1 VLQSCCTYLSGTAA
15 LLLMSSVNRRLV
27 RKVKIPECEQA
38 VVQALRSKGLTVQ
51 PWLPAHTAWVKQAAL
66 ALGVAKTA
74 ELAQAAAEAGAA
86 EAAAAPGLP
95 TGEQQLVEV
104 FSSGKRQHEQ
114 AADHAAALD
123 AADVEV
129 ADTEAVRAA
138 GECAGDDDLDLDK
151 LLDAAVAQHGRQQQQ
166 QQHTQVAEQQQQQ
179 HEEGLE
185 AQPEVEQGQE
195 QQVPYASTTSPAA
208 CGSQAAITPPAIDD
222 PAFEQQI
229 LTVLQGL
236 YAL

>member
-1 VLQSCCTYLSGTAA
+1 
-15 LLLMSSVNRRLV
+15 
-27 RKVKIPECEQA
+27 
-38 VVQALRSKGLTVQ
+38 
-51 PWLPAHTAWVKQAAL
+51 L

-166 QQHTQVAEQQQQQ
+166 QQQQQQQHTQVAEQQQQQQQRKKTIEQQQQQ

-185 AQPEVEQGQE
+185 AQHEVEQGQE